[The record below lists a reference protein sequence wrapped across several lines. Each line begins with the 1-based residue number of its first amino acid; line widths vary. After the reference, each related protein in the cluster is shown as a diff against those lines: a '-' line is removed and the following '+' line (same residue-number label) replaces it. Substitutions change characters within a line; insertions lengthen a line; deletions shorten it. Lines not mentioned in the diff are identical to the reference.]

1 MPDHSPDSN
10 LTSGTVSQPSRC
22 IPAPSLDS
30 SQSSG
35 TANQQKPTHL
45 PPHTSPHGAPS
56 GCIPDNSLETST
68 KSTQC
73 SSSIMEKKQKTQKVK
88 RIWQELTR
96 DENNVVKVMKVVDFG
111 LTRSARTRTGPKLRH
126 EEENKTLLNTGVKK
140 KRRKIVSIHL
150 TPQKLQDEKKKTSL
164 KKVKIASSKKSQN
177 LDKNMP
183 QSPGLKRLQPARID
197 KIVARTSPLSPKP
210 EKSQNAF
217 NRLLLSWENLSTRNQ
232 TSLTPAVRTPRSDEA
247 AENQSEQALQV
258 LQKKMRQASDA
269 SLDRKFGK

>member
-1 MPDHSPDSN
+1 
-10 LTSGTVSQPSRC
+10 
-22 IPAPSLDS
+22 
-30 SQSSG
+30 
-35 TANQQKPTHL
+35 
-45 PPHTSPHGAPS
+45 
-56 GCIPDNSLETST
+56 
-68 KSTQC
+68 
-73 SSSIMEKKQKTQKVK
+73 
-88 RIWQELTR
+88 
-96 DENNVVKVMKVVDFG
+96 MKVVDFG
-111 LTRSARTRTGPKLRH
+111 LTRSARTRTGPKLGH
-126 EEENKTLLNTGVKK
+126 EEENKTLSNTGVEKK
-140 KRRKIVSIHL
+140 RRRRKIVSIHL

-164 KKVKIASSKKSQN
+164 KKVKIASSKKCQH

-217 NRLLLSWENLSTRNQ
+217 NRLLLSWENLSSRNQ